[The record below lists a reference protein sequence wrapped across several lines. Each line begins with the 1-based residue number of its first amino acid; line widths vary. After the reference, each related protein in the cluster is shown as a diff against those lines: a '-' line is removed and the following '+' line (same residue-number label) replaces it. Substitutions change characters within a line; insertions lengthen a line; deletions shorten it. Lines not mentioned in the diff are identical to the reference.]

1 MKHIFQAVAVFF
13 CEAVGFGH
21 PGYAKNSMDKMP
33 QKDDFVLE
41 KNGGRCLFFFQ
52 SKRSK
57 LLLAS
62 FLQVAE
68 SDQSSSS
75 AYFQRFKEHFLQNHH
90 CWVWKKSGVKE
101 FTNLNCWDFT
111 IKLVED
117 FLSKASFAALQ
128 RCGDENPHLKITVHL
143 GTKFD
148 PLMI

>member
-1 MKHIFQAVAVFF
+1 
-13 CEAVGFGH
+13 
-21 PGYAKNSMDKMP
+21 MDKTP
-33 QKDDFVLE
+33 QKEGLCLGKKWWWERFV
-41 KNGGRCLFFFQ
+41 FFQ
-52 SKRSK
+52 SELSK

-90 CWVWKKSGVKE
+90 CWVWKRSGVKE
-101 FTNLNCWDFT
+101 FTNLNCWDFI

-117 FLSKASFAALQ
+117 FVSKASFAALQ

-143 GTKFD
+143 GIKFD
-148 PLMI
+148 PFDCMRNLWKSMRNL